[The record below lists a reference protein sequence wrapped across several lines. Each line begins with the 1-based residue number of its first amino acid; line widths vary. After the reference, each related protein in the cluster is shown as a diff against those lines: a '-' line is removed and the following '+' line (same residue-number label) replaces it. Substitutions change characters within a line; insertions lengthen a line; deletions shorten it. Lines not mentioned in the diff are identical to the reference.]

1 MRGHV
6 PTRSSFD
13 SDERHLTVFL
23 PVSKAAHS
31 WSYDKRRCYTVLID
45 ISNVLLTEGGST
57 NPSVNDQLNRAME
70 FGKSKDVPNATMME
84 AIRKLVCK
92 SWKLI

>member
-1 MRGHV
+1 MTKGGV
-6 PTRSSFD
+6 TLYS
-13 SDERHLTVFL
+13 LTF
-23 PVSKAAHS
+23 PMF
-31 WSYDKRRCYTVLID
+31 
-45 ISNVLLTEGGST
+45 LLTEGGST